1 MSAGLAARPGALRM
15 MRQGPSQGDTRY
27 RAAHT
32 GAVRDQRLEHEAA
45 ARRAVSFITER
56 AAEPITVADMADA
69 AGYSPF
75 HFTRLFADRVRVTP
89 NRFLAGVRF
98 HRAKQ
103 LLLAGDDPVV
113 DICHEVGFSSPGTFT
128 RRFREEVGVA
138 PSALR
143 QLADD
148 LSVSTPAPF
157 TLYPDGVSEA
167 DLAEGLPVPATGL
180 LGTVEGTVHLPAGL
194 GGGPGL
200 DALVWI
206 GFYPTPSPTGLPVT
220 GVLRLGEGSF
230 RLPLLA
236 SAPWLLATA
245 VPATAEPRDHL
256 ASPRP
261 AVGIHP
267 RPLSGTTTVRLTLAP
282 AAPWQFPVLS
292 ALPAL
297 VPAHHHFLRRTS

>member
-1 MSAGLAARPGALRM
+1 M
-15 MRQGPSQGDTRY
+15 
-27 RAAHT
+27 
-32 GAVRDQRLEHEAA
+32 RDQHVEHEVA
-45 ARRAVSFITER
+45 ARRAVRFITER

-103 LLLAGDDPVV
+103 LLLTGNDSVV

-143 QLADD
+143 HLADV

-157 TLYPDGVSEA
+157 TLYPAGIIEA
-167 DLAEGLPVPATGL
+167 DLDAGRPNPATGL
-180 LGTVEGTVHLPAGL
+180 LGTVDGTVHLPADL
-194 GGGPGL
+194 SAGPGVEP
-200 DALVWI
+200 LVWI
-206 GFYPTPSPTGLPVT
+206 GFYPTPSPAGLPMT

-230 RLPLLA
+230 RLPLMT
-236 SAPWLLATA
+236 SARWLLATA

-267 RPLSGTTTVRLTLAP
+267 RPLTQTATVRLTLAP
-282 AAPWQFPVLS
+282 AAPWQFPLLS

-297 VPAHHHFLRRTS
+297 VPEHHHFLRRTS